1 MTISIKFPLDLNR
14 FIILAQTINTA
25 TTVYRN
31 RNCSATDADTDTEKA
46 ESKMA
51 PQDYLK
57 AKLSACYAK
66 AADLVTNRI
75 PAVATA
81 VSDRVEL
88 ACRQP
93 LTISKS
99 LVDADNAFRRI
110 TKFETL
116 ILSIVAFCL
125 WYTATSIL
133 QLFVLAILSL
143 HALPNKIQSARGVWH
158 DGLVRLSQT
167 LLDLGYIFI
176 TLVLCILMIIALAG
190 YAKAVAVKTQSDP
203 PAPDAQAETSIQLPL
218 TGGHFRK
225 PPGASYVEA
234 ATNPITTENQENI
247 PTTRVYPSPI
257 RETTNGNGSRRG
269 STSSICG
276 KPAHHC
282 REQTRQFED
291 LLRADETSDAEK
303 RRELAAVKL
312 SGRSKDREIERLGVE
327 LAKSSQEKTQ
337 ASDELNDAKAEVTRV
352 TDMLIVSEEL
362 SGPESKELFDKLHAD
377 LATANQKVA
386 DEKKK
391 HQILLDDA
399 AGYRADIEEEIDHC
413 QQVAALIAEKLT
425 GKLLL
430 ARSEARE
437 VVFSKRALK
446 EWQRKHADVSRMHH
460 HAMKRVQDAEAR
472 REDCF
477 GRMVK
482 AEEKMREMEGRV
494 AAA

>member
-1 MTISIKFPLDLNR
+1 MSSIKIKFPLHLNGS
-14 FIILAQTINTA
+14 IILAQTINTA
-25 TTVYRN
+25 TTAYRN
-31 RNCSATDADTDTEKA
+31 RNSSTNVTDPEKA
-46 ESKMA
+46 ESEMA

-66 AADLVTNRI
+66 TSDSITNRL

-81 VSDRVEL
+81 VSDRVVL

-110 TKFETL
+110 SKSELFV
-116 ILSIVAFCL
+116 LSIVAFCL

-133 QLFVLAILSL
+133 QLFVLAVLSL

-158 DGLVRLSQT
+158 DGLVRLLQAI
-167 LLDLGYIFI
+167 LDLGYMFI
-176 TLVLCILMIIALAG
+176 TLVLCILMIVALAG
-190 YAKAVAVKTQSDP
+190 YAKAATAKTQPDP
-203 PAPDAQAETSIQLPL
+203 PAPVSQAETGIQLPL

-225 PPGASYVEA
+225 PPGARYVEA
-234 ATNPITTENQENI
+234 ATSPVTTENQENI
-247 PTTRVYPSPI
+247 PAPRVYPSPVP
-257 RETTNGNGSRRG
+257 ETTNGNGSRRG

-276 KPAHHC
+276 KPAHYC

-291 LLRADETSDAEK
+291 LLRADETTDAEK

-312 SGRSKDREIERLGVE
+312 SDRSKGREIERLGIE
-327 LAKSSQEKTQ
+327 LAKSSQEKSQ

-362 SGPESKELFDKLHAD
+362 AGPESKELFDKLHAD
-377 LATANQKVA
+377 VATANQKVA

-391 HQILLDDA
+391 HQVLLDDTA
-399 AGYRADIEEEIDHC
+399 AYRTHIENEIEFC
-413 QQVAALIAEKLT
+413 QHASSVIAEKLT

-430 ARSEARE
+430 ARAEARE
-437 VVFSKRALK
+437 VIFTKRALE
-446 EWQRKHADVSRMHH
+446 EWQRKHAEVSRMHH
-460 HAMKRVQDAEAR
+460 HAMKRVEDAEAR
-472 REDCF
+472 REDCY

-482 AEEKMREMEGRV
+482 AEERMREMEARG
-494 AAA
+494 